1 MDIRNLDDLNIYTK
15 LDPNHMLDE
24 LRRMPSLCKQA
35 WETAE
40 ALNLPEDYRAV
51 KQVVILGMGT
61 SGVAAQLAERIVRDE
76 CKIPIYLHQ
85 DYLLPAYVSA
95 DTLVIAS
102 SSSGSTEEV
111 VSCFNQAASRQAKLL
126 VLTTGGELKEMA
138 AGHNIPGLIY
148 DYTYRPSTA
157 IAYGVLPVLS
167 ILHKLGFI
175 PNKAA
180 EVSESLIVLSQIAER
195 LSEKYQ
201 TSNNPAKQ
209 LADKLEGR
217 AVMAFGSGV
226 TFPAAR
232 RFKTQLNENAKCF
245 AFAEEIPEMNH
256 NSVVGYQLPQNSGRY
271 WAAVMF
277 KTTFLSKRIHQ
288 RMKITTDILHQ
299 AKIPVFSIDGYGFS
313 PLCQALSLILQGDFV
328 SLYLAFLNGVDPY
341 PIDAV
346 DYFKQELAES

>member
-1 MDIRNLDDLNIYTK
+1 MDIINLDDLNMYEK
-15 LDPNHMLDE
+15 LDPHHMLDE
-24 LRRMPSLCKQA
+24 LKRMPLLCKQS

-40 ALNLPEDYRAV
+40 ALSLPEDYRTI

-61 SGVAAQLAERIVRDE
+61 SGVGAQLAERIVRDE

-111 VSCFNQAASRQAKLL
+111 VSCFNQALNRHAKLL
-126 VLTTGGELKEMA
+126 VLTTGGQLKETA
-138 AGHNIPGLIY
+138 TAHNIPGLIY

-157 IAYGVLPVLS
+157 IAYGVLPILS
-167 ILHKLGFI
+167 ILHQLGFI
-175 PNKAA
+175 PNKSA

-195 LSEKYQ
+195 LSEKHQ
-201 TSNNPAKQ
+201 TTNNSAKQ
-209 LADKLEGR
+209 LAGKLEGR

-245 AFAEEIPEMNH
+245 SFAEEIPEMNH
-256 NSVVGYQLPQNSGRY
+256 NSVVGYELPRSSGRY

-277 KTTFLSKRIHQ
+277 KTTYLSKRIHQ
-288 RMKITTDILHQ
+288 RMRITTDMLHL

-313 PLCQALSLILQGDFV
+313 PLCQTLSLILQGDFV
-328 SLYLAFLNGVDPY
+328 SLYLAFLTGVDPY

-346 DYFKQELAES
+346 DYFKRKLAES